1 MSHSVSLVETDDW
14 NLTLLY
20 RHRNSG
26 GSVDMS
32 DESESETDSSLAD
45 DESNGQVRRRSS
57 TTSKKRRWLKEEVI
71 AYLLLRRELWFWS
84 PEYLQLK
91 SLFKRS

>member
-1 MSHSVSLVETDDW
+1 MHSGNVAG
-14 NLTLLY
+14 

-45 DESNGQVRRRSS
+45 EDSNGQVRRRSS
-57 TTSKKRRWLKEEVI
+57 TSLKKRRWLKDEVHDNI
-71 AYLLLRRELWFWS
+71 ILLLLLLLIIIIIQNLYS
-84 PEYLQLK
+84 AIM
-91 SLFKRS
+91 SLGGYRGAM

>member
-1 MSHSVSLVETDDW
+1 MSSVEIDDQSLP
-14 NLTLLY
+14 LLS

-45 DESNGQVRRRSS
+45 DENSGQVRRRSS

-71 AYLLLRRELWFWS
+71 AYLLLRWELWLLVSRILATEKFVDI
-84 PEYLQLK
+84 
-91 SLFKRS
+91 